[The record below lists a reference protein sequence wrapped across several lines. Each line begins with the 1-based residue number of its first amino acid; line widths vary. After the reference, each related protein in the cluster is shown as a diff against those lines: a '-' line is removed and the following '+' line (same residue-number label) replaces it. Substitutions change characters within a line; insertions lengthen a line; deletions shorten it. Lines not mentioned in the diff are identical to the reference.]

1 MTVAYNTQLR
11 IDSLKDLSDAVERM
25 FLDNPKKVT
34 PKARQLFKLEPV
46 PQNTGSTRIME
57 EYDGL
62 TFARGKAEGVNVKK
76 AKAGTGYTKMASLK
90 RIGIEI
96 DITYEMR
103 TTGKYARIKQ
113 DLLDLA
119 NFCTHRQEL
128 DLTHRLTFGSAT
140 TYVNMDGDV
149 VDITTG
155 DGLSL
160 INASHTLPFSSL
172 TYSNRVSGDPV
183 FSQSA
188 LETAETMMVTD
199 VLSLFG
205 EKRVMTF
212 DTIVTSDHTP
222 VTNSVKTLLQAT
234 ASISAPNEGVP
245 NVYEAKYRHVVLPYL
260 ATTATGNR
268 DANKKNYWFLLSSS
282 EWSGYLVEWEAERL
296 ILPQAGN
303 NMEDNH
309 ADVWSYGTRAGYDV
323 VVVSGR
329 GIIGS
334 LNAS

>member
-1 MTVAYNTQLR
+1 MIAENTQLR

-25 FLDNPKKVT
+25 FVDNPKKIT
-34 PKARQLFKLEPV
+34 PKARQLFKLETV
-46 PQNTGSTRIME
+46 PQNTGSTRVME
-57 EYDGL
+57 EYDGM
-62 TFARGKAEGVNVKK
+62 TFAKGKPEGVSVRKT
-76 AKAGTGYTKMASLK
+76 KAGVGYTKMASLK

-103 TTGKYARIKQ
+103 TTGKYNKIKS
-113 DLLDLA
+113 DLIDLA

-128 DLTHRLTFGSAT
+128 DLSHRFTFASAQ

-160 INASHTLPFSSL
+160 INNAKTLPFSSL

-188 LETAETMMVTD
+188 LETAETMMNTD
-199 VLSLFG
+199 ILSLFG
-205 EKRVMTF
+205 EKRVMNF

-222 VTNSVKTLLQAT
+222 VTNAVKTLLQAT

-245 NVYEAKYRHVVLPYL
+245 NVYEAKYKHVVLPYL
-260 ATTATGNR
+260 ATTATGAR
-268 DANKKNYWFLLSSS
+268 DNAKKNYWFVLSSS
-282 EWSGYLVEWEAERL
+282 DWTGYLVEWEAERL
-296 ILPQAGN
+296 VLPSAGN
-303 NMEDNH
+303 NMEDAH
-309 ADVWSYGTRAGYDV
+309 ADVWSYGSRAGYDIV
-323 VVVSGR
+323 VVAGR
-329 GIIGS
+329 GVIGS
-334 LNAS
+334 LNNS